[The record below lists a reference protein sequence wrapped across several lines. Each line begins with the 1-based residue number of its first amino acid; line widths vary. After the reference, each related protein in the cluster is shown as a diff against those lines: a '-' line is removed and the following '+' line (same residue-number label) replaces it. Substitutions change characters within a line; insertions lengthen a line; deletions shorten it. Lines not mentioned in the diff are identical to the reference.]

1 MEKECKQAYVNFLD
15 NEIKS
20 SKIRLADILC
30 KHTEVS
36 KKVALNTVEDIYK
49 TLDKE
54 LEKTVSEYDF
64 FDFSEACKYGK

>member
-1 MEKECKQAYVNFLD
+1 MEKECKQTYVNFLD

-20 SKIRLADILC
+20 NNIRLTNILY
-30 KHTEVS
+30 KHT
-36 KKVALNTVEDIYK
+36 KVNKEEALNIIENIYE

-64 FDFSEACKYGK
+64 FDFSERYKHEE